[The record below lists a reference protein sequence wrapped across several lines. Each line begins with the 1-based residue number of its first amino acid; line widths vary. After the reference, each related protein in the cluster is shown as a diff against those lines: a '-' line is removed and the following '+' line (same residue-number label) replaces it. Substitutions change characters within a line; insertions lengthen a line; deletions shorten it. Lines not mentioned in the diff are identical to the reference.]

1 MKTFKIVMNVFGI
14 IGASFLSILLV
25 IALMATPMVSA
36 VTAFFQG
43 ENITKIVTS
52 VDYTEIITAEMDM
65 SEIGATQ
72 QAEIELFDELMD
84 SEMMKDIIELCV
96 DNIFAVMEGTAEN
109 NGITAEDIKDI
120 AEEHMDELKAI
131 VKTYIGDT
139 IPLTEETL
147 DEMTTSLI
155 DECATDIAEM
165 MPTAEDLGLD
175 DEVLNVIVNL
185 RNGTYFWIVFGITA
199 GLTLLVMLCQV
210 MRFKGFM
217 WIGVDYLVAAVFT
230 LISSFAMKAADLS
243 MLLGDEIGVASVF
256 SAATGIIFSEM
267 LKCAGI
273 MALLGV
279 LFIVIFVVGR
289 KLLKKSKTAKA
300 EFAGV

>member
-289 KLLKKSKTAKA
+289 KLLKKSKATKA

>member
-96 DNIFAVMEGTAEN
+96 DNIFAVMDGTAEN
-109 NGITAEDIKDI
+109 DGITAEDIKDI

-289 KLLKKSKTAKA
+289 KLLKKSKATKA

>member
-1 MKTFKIVMNVFGI
+1 MKTFKIIMNVFGI

-25 IALMATPMVSA
+25 IVLMATSMVSA

-43 ENITKIVTS
+43 ENISKIVTS

-65 SEIGATQ
+65 SEIGDMQ
-72 QAEIELFDELMD
+72 EAEIEMFNELMN
-84 SEMMKDIIELCV
+84 SEMMKEIIELCV
-96 DNIFAVMEGTAEN
+96 DNIFAAMDGTAKN
-109 NGITAEDIKDI
+109 DAITADDIKDI
-120 AEEHMDELKAI
+120 AEDHMDELKEI

-147 DEMTTSLI
+147 DEMTTSLV
-155 DECATDIAEM
+155 DECAVDIAEM
-165 MPTAEDLGLD
+165 MPTAEDIGLD
-175 DEVLNVIVNL
+175 DDVLNVIVNL
-185 RNGTYFWIVFGITA
+185 KNGTYFWIVFGVAA
-199 GLTLLVMLCQV
+199 GLTILVMLCQV

-230 LISSFAMKAADLS
+230 LISSFVMKAIDLS
-243 MLLGDEIGVASVF
+243 VLLGDEIGVASIF

-279 LFIVIFVVGR
+279 LFIVVFIVGR
-289 KLLKKSKTAKA
+289 KLLKKNKAAKA

>member
-43 ENITKIVTS
+43 ENISKIVTS
-52 VDYTEIITAEMDM
+52 VDYTEIIAAEMDM
-65 SEIGATQ
+65 GEMGATQ
-72 QAEIELFDELMD
+72 QAEIELFDELMN

-96 DNIFAVMEGTAEN
+96 DNIFAVMDGTAEN
-109 NGITAEDIKDI
+109 DGITAEDIKDI
-120 AEEHMDELKAI
+120 AKEHMDELKAI

-147 DEMTTSLI
+147 DEMTTSLV

-289 KLLKKSKTAKA
+289 KLLKKNKAAKA